1 MAVVSNTGAAVHGG
15 LSVHVRPVIGVSI
28 VASLMKMQMWC
39 VFTVKIDY
47 DSLLPWLTPKS
58 FMTIYVRRKYQSK
71 MSNKRL
77 SLSVNQLLYQL
88 ASHEY
93 HFWPQSPRLD
103 IRKFKLNNIARP

>member
-58 FMTIYVRRKYQSK
+58 FMTIYVRRKYQTK
-71 MSNKRL
+71 MSNKWL
-77 SLSVNQLLYQL
+77 SQSVIISISEPRISLLTPKSTFGYQKIL
-88 ASHEY
+88 IE
-93 HFWPQSPRLD
+93 
-103 IRKFKLNNIARP
+103 